1 MAEAVELALAA
12 TVSFATSLFRNVLD
26 YILLASRRGSG
37 DQSFQS
43 ANSEDSMGLKPPYD
57 GPTSEQL
64 EQLLEIY
71 KKLQPLQERLPR

>member
-26 YILLASRRGSG
+26 YLLASRRGSG